1 LTEGPPIV
9 SLQHSSYDDI
19 IAIRIVQPEI
29 TMIRI
34 FPTAMT
40 AAYLAFTSLA
50 TWLLCETDAL
60 SVAAPVFFH

>member
-1 LTEGPPIV
+1 
-9 SLQHSSYDDI
+9 
-19 IAIRIVQPEI
+19 
-29 TMIRI
+29 MIRI